1 MKTEVIRM
9 KGVASVITIDDGK
22 DKRNGYKRR
31 FSKEEKEKRKDEL
44 RELIKRTVI
53 KDGGR
58 FVSFSPEKYG
68 LLVAGV
74 EQNGK
79 LFFAVMNKDRNI
91 EYVPMRETY
100 KLMKEIPVDLSVLEF
115 LLRQQSST
123 VIEMATESFNK
134 DKYELITEIGI
145 CVYKHKKN
153 MTEYRTKKKFQKK

>member
-1 MKTEVIRM
+1 MKQN
-9 KGVASVITIDDGK
+9 KLK
-22 DKRNGYKRR
+22 
-31 FSKEEKEKRKDEL
+31 
-44 RELIKRTVI
+44 
-53 KDGGR
+53 
-58 FVSFSPEKYG
+58 PEDCC
-68 LLVAGV
+68 LTV
-74 EQNGK
+74 EQAKELYGIGIDFTNSISYHSTVSGKLYINGEKWFWNGK

-145 CVYKHKKN
+145 RVYKHKKN